1 VKIKADL
8 HIKIFKNQMKQKE
21 TFFTCF
27 VFQFYFIHLVYS
39 FYIKSGH
46 FIFKSME
53 YLSDRIKSLS
63 VSQTLAMA
71 QKSRELKAKGID
83 IISLSLGEPDF
94 NTPDYIKEAAKKAI
108 DDNYSKYPPVPGYN
122 DLREAISRKFKE
134 ENGLTYSPDQIIVSA
149 GGKHSIINVI
159 LSIINPGDE
168 VIILAP
174 YWVSY
179 YDQVLLAGGKPVIV
193 TAAIEN
199 DFKIRPEQLETAIT
213 SKTRLIIFNSPS
225 NPTGMVYDRN
235 EMEKIARIVQK
246 HEGLFIMSDEI
257 YEHIIFSGEH
267 VSMASFD
274 FIYDRVITVNGVSK
288 GYAMTGWRIG
298 YIGAPLWI
306 VKACDK
312 LQGQF
317 TSGVCSI
324 AQRAALAAIQ
334 GKNDS
339 KQIMKEAFHRRR
351 DLICSLLKE
360 IKGLKVPVPEG
371 AFYVMP
377 DISYFLGKSDGI
389 TTIVN
394 SDDLALYLLD
404 KAQVAVVGGDA
415 FGAPDCIRISYATAD
430 NLLTEAVKRIKSA
443 LERLH

>member
-1 VKIKADL
+1 
-8 HIKIFKNQMKQKE
+8 
-21 TFFTCF
+21 
-27 VFQFYFIHLVYS
+27 
-39 FYIKSGH
+39 
-46 FIFKSME
+46 ME

-108 DDNYSKYPPVPGYN
+108 DDNYSRYPPVPGYN
-122 DLREAISRKFKE
+122 DLREAISKKFKE
-134 ENGLTYSPDQIIVSA
+134 ENGVNYSSDQVIVSA
-149 GGKHSIINVI
+149 GGKHSLINVI
-159 LSIINPGDE
+159 LSMINPGDE

-179 YDQVLLAGGKPVIV
+179 YDQIILAGGTPVV
-193 TAAIEN
+193 VEAKLEN
-199 DFKIRPEQLETAIT
+199 DFKIRPDQLEAAIT
-213 SKTRLIIFNSPS
+213 GKTRLIIFNSPS

-235 EMEKIARIVQK
+235 EMEKIARVVEK
-246 HEGLFIMSDEI
+246 YEGLFIISDEI

-306 VKACDK
+306 AKACNK

-334 GKNDS
+334 GTGDS
-339 KQIMKEAFHRRR
+339 QKMMKEAFLRRR
-351 DLICSLLKE
+351 DLICGLLKDV
-360 IKGLKVPVPEG
+360 KGLKVRVPQG

-377 DISYFLGKSDGI
+377 DISYYLGKSDGETKI
-389 TTIVN
+389 GN

-404 KAQVAVVGGDA
+404 KAQVATVGGDA
-415 FGAPDCIRISYATAD
+415 FGAPDCLRISYATSD
-430 NLLTEAVKRIKSA
+430 DLLVEAVKRIKGA
-443 LERLH
+443 LERLK

>member
-1 VKIKADL
+1 
-8 HIKIFKNQMKQKE
+8 
-21 TFFTCF
+21 
-27 VFQFYFIHLVYS
+27 
-39 FYIKSGH
+39 
-46 FIFKSME
+46 
-53 YLSDRIKSLS
+53 
-63 VSQTLAMA
+63 MA
-71 QKSRELKAKGID
+71 QKSRELKAKGLD

-108 DDNYSKYPPVPGYN
+108 DDNYSKYPPVPGYD
-122 DLREAISRKFKE
+122 DLRKAISKKFKE
-134 ENGLTYSPDQIIVSA
+134 ENGIDYSPDQIIVSA
-149 GGKHSIINVI
+149 GGKHSLINVI
-159 LSIINPGDE
+159 LSMINPGDE

-179 YDQVLLAGGKPVIV
+179 YDQIMFAGGIPVIV
-193 TAAIEN
+193 EATLEN
-199 DFKIRPEQLETAIT
+199 DFKISSEQLEAAVTK
-213 SKTRLIIFNSPS
+213 KTRLVIFNSPS
-225 NPTGMVYDRN
+225 NPTGMVYTRT
-235 EMEKIARIVQK
+235 EMEKIARVIEK

-257 YEHIIFSGEH
+257 YEHIIFNGEH

-306 VKACDK
+306 SKACNK

-334 GKNDS
+334 GNGDS
-339 KQIMKEAFHRRR
+339 QKIMKEAFHRRR
-351 DLICSLLKE
+351 DLICGLLKE
-360 IKGLKVPVPEG
+360 VKGLKVPVPEG

-377 DISYFLGKSDGI
+377 DISYYLGKSDGE
-389 TTIVN
+389 TKIVN
-394 SDDLALYLLD
+394 SDDLALFLLD
-404 KAQVAVVGGDA
+404 KAQVAIVGGDA
-415 FGAPDCIRISYATAD
+415 FGAPNCIRISYANSD
-430 NLLTEAVKRIKSA
+430 DLLVEAVKRIKAA